1 MAIQAYHLSI
11 PGVKGPGGLPLALSV
26 RTLDITEAIGQPYRL
41 TLTVTCRSPL
51 DLLALLDRPARFTV
65 SPVNEAALADGMPF
79 AEATRAPVRAW
90 AGVIRQATRLS
101 SSVEESVYQL
111 ELAPRLAR
119 LADVTDSK
127 LYQNLDIP
135 ALINQLL
142 REDIGLAGQDFQ
154 IRTTHSYPLL
164 EHITRWNETGLAFL
178 QRCCEA
184 AGLFYY
190 FTQQDD
196 HEVVVFADDQSHYL
210 PAQQVALYRP
220 DAGLESGQQE
230 AVHSLRV
237 TATPVTGNIQRLD
250 YNYRTSGGADLRGSK
265 LANPKQG
272 GLIGSDYR
280 WGTHQKDPQQGL
292 EAARLQQEIN
302 LARQVVASG
311 AANVLAFA
319 PAQIFRTDGT
329 PDPQAEFGWV
339 ITQVRHRAARNAA
352 WLSEFSAIPAE
363 RIYRL
368 PQTTPK
374 PTISGT
380 IPARITSPSRYT
392 NAYLNEHGL
401 YRVQYLF
408 DQQARNGQWPPAGS
422 SRLMRLARPY
432 AGDTYGFHFPL
443 IDGTEVQVAFQGGDI
458 DRPYLLTSLH
468 DQTKPDLVTNKN
480 HTRNVIRTP
489 SNNKI
494 RLEDKDNQQH
504 IKLSTEYGKTQ
515 LNLGHLVDAQ
525 RQPRGEG
532 FELRSDHWGA
542 LRAGKGI
549 FISAEAQEKALGKSL
564 DMSQAEQRLQGA
576 AQQMQ
581 QLNEL
586 AKTAQAE
593 LADLQTQN
601 ELLQQKIKALQESA
615 ILLSAP
621 SGVAITAGGSVQHS
635 TDGNLI
641 CTAKGH
647 ANYGVWKK
655 FTVAAGQAI
664 SLFAHQ
670 AGIKL
675 LANKGKVQVQ
685 AQNDALELTARQQL
699 TITSTENK
707 VVITAKD
714 ELLLSCGG
722 AWIQLKDGQVHLG
735 TPDNIL
741 CHAISLQKCPPQAKS
756 AQLPNLPKS
765 ELSPQKLDFRLR
777 LADSPG
783 PDGHALANTPW
794 KIVYGPEP
802 QSMDVA
808 AEHVLAEGISDAEGR
823 IQLNK
828 QQKALLSEK
837 YCQHPMHTWLL
848 YPGQSSRLNVEIE
861 QENWTDEDKLQRA
874 LNASGVVADMPESQ
888 GGDALQPETGFAQ
901 DAFSTRAAQLYQAL
915 KR

>member
-11 PGVKGPGGLPLALSV
+11 PGMKGPGGLPLSLSV

-41 TLTVTCRSPL
+41 TLTVTTRAQL

-79 AEATRAPVRAW
+79 AEATRPPVRAW
-90 AGVIRQATRLS
+90 AGVIRRAERLS
-101 SSVEESVYQL
+101 SSTDETVYQL
-111 ELAPRLAR
+111 EIAPRLAR

-127 LYQNLDIP
+127 LYQNLDMP

-142 REDIGLAGQDFQ
+142 REDIGLAGMDFQ
-154 IRTTHSYPLL
+154 LRTSRAYPLQ
-164 EHITRWNETGLAFL
+164 EHITRWNEDGLAFL

-210 PAQQVALYRP
+210 PAQNVVLYRP
-220 DAGLESGQQE
+220 DAGLESRQQE
-230 AVHSLRV
+230 AVHSLSV
-237 TATPVTGNIQRLD
+237 TATPVPGQIQRLD
-250 YNYRTSGGADLRGSK
+250 YNYRSSAGADLLGNK
-265 LANPKQG
+265 LANPKQA
-272 GLIGSDYR
+272 GLSGRDYR
-280 WGTHQKDPQQGL
+280 WGAHQKDPQQGL
-292 EAARLQQEIN
+292 DAAQLQLEIN
-302 LARQVVASG
+302 LARQLVARG

-319 PAQIFRTDGT
+319 PAQVFRTDGA

-352 WLSEFSAIPAE
+352 WLSEYQAIPAE

-380 IPARITSPSRYT
+380 IPARITSPSRYS

-504 IKLSTEYGKTQ
+504 IKLSTEYGKSQ

-525 RQPRGEG
+525 RQQRGEG
-532 FELRSDHWGA
+532 FELRTDHWGA

-549 FISAEAQEKALGKSL
+549 FISADAQNRASGKQLEMDNAISQLHHGQQLADTLAQAAETAKADAVDVQAQLALIDDALKALHKAGLLASAPAGIALTTAKS
-564 DMSQAEQRLQGA
+564 QH
-576 AQQMQ
+576 
-581 QLNEL
+581 LNAGDNL
-586 AKTAQAE
+586 HIT
-593 LADLQTQN
+593 TGRS
-601 ELLQQKIKALQESA
+601 IG
-615 ILLSAP
+615 LSALKRL
-621 SGVAITAGGSVQHS
+621 TANVGE
-635 TDGNLI
+635 
-641 CTAKGH
+641 
-647 ANYGVWKK
+647 
-655 FTVAAGQAI
+655 AI
-664 SLFAHQ
+664 SLFALK

-675 LANKGKVQVQ
+675 YANQGAVDIQ
-685 AQNDALELTARQQL
+685 AQGG
-699 TITSTENK
+699 
-707 VVITAKD
+707 
-714 ELLLSCGG
+714 ELLLS
-722 AWIQLKDGQVHLG
+722 AKQDMQLR
-735 TPDNIL
+735 
-741 CHAISLQKCPPQAKS
+741 SLQKISLGAQQEIVLSVGGNGLRITPDGVFIHGKTTVYGQIIGTGPQPLNLDHPAFVPASIKPPMALQMAQSPS
-756 AQLPNLPKS
+756 AAHGSWAGMPYTL
-765 ELSPQKLDFRLR
+765 
-777 LADSPG
+777 LADGVP
-783 PDGHALANTPW
+783 
-794 KIVYGPEP
+794 
-802 QSMDVA
+802 
-808 AEHVLAEGISDAEGR
+808 
-823 IQLNK
+823 IQK
-828 QQKALLSEK
+828 GVMSE
-837 YCQHPMHTWLL
+837 TL
-848 YPGQSSRLNVEIE
+848 
-861 QENWTDEDKLQRA
+861 
-874 LNASGVVADMPESQ
+874 
-888 GGDALQPETGFAQ
+888 
-901 DAFSTRAAQLYQAL
+901 
-915 KR
+915 

>member
-90 AGVIRQATRLS
+90 GGVIRQATRLS

-111 ELAPRLAR
+111 EVAPRLAR

-154 IRTTHSYPLL
+154 IRTTRSYPLL

-210 PAQQVALYRP
+210 PAQSVALYRP
-220 DAGLESGQQE
+220 DAGLESGRQE
-230 AVHSLRV
+230 AVHSLQV
-237 TATPVTGNIQRLD
+237 CATPVTGNIQRLD
-250 YNYRTSGGADLRGSK
+250 YNYRSSGGADLLGSK
-265 LANPKQG
+265 LANPKHA

-292 EAARLQQEIN
+292 DAARLQQEIN

-319 PAQIFRTDGT
+319 PAQIFRTDGA

-380 IPARITSPSRYT
+380 IPARITSPSRYS

-532 FELRSDHWGA
+532 FELRTDHWGA
-542 LRAGKGI
+542 LRAGKGV
-549 FISAEAQEKALGKSL
+549 FISADAQPRANGKTL
-564 DMSQAEQRLQGA
+564 DMTEALRQLDDAQRLVASLRDA
-576 AQQMQ
+576 AQQ
-581 QLNEL
+581 
-586 AKTAQAE
+586 ARAE
-593 LADLQTQN
+593 LADLHSQQT
-601 ELLQQKIKALQESA
+601 LLQQQLQSLQQAA

-621 SGVAITAGGSVQHS
+621 AGIACVTPDSIQHSAGKNLMFTAGGQ
-635 TDGNLI
+635 TDVGTGKN
-641 CTAKGH
+641 
-647 ANYGVWKK
+647 
-655 FTVAAGQAI
+655 FTVAAGDAI
-664 SLFAHQ
+664 SL
-670 AGIKL
+670 
-675 LANKGKVQVQ
+675 LANRQGLKAYAAKGKVDVQ
-685 AQNDALELTARQQL
+685 AQNDAMSLASAHDMTVV
-699 TITSTENK
+699 STEGN
-707 VVITAKD
+707 VTVNAKQR
-714 ELLLSCGG
+714 LLLLCGG
-722 AWIQLKDGQVHLG
+722 AYIKLEGGSIEIGGPGDLRFKTASFGYAG
-735 TPDNIL
+735 P
-741 CHAISLQKCPPQAKS
+741 ASLS
-756 AQLPNLPKS
+756 AEMPVLPHSQFNP
-765 ELSPQKLDFRLR
+765 
-777 LADSPG
+777 
-783 PDGHALANTPW
+783 
-794 KIVYGPEP
+794 
-802 QSMDVA
+802 
-808 AEHVLAEGISDAEGR
+808 
-823 IQLNK
+823 
-828 QQKALLSEK
+828 
-837 YCQHPMHTWLL
+837 
-848 YPGQSSRLNVEIE
+848 SSRHGY
-861 QENWTDEDKLQRA
+861 
-874 LNASGVVADMPESQ
+874 SS
-888 GGDALQPETGFAQ
+888 
-901 DAFSTRAAQLYQAL
+901 
-915 KR
+915 